1 MEDYSEEEPLENNDN
16 KRRML
21 RIFLFISIFV
31 VLIVIGIIV
40 AKLFLEIPSENN
52 QENVGFNNGSEILE
66 FKEDSEDLSQI
77 GEDDLNINDI
87 ILRTC
92 LQENS
97 FSEECLSILQ
107 NDEDICEQMDNLKDN
122 CYYESALINS
132 NINSNESYCF
142 KIKNE
147 SMRGDCRNDTIL
159 LNPENEPEI
168 FIPEDGGMP
177 S

>member
-16 KRRML
+16 KRRIL

-66 FKEDSEDLSQI
+66 FKEDSEDL
-77 GEDDLNINDI
+77 
-87 ILRTC
+87 
-92 LQENS
+92 
-97 FSEECLSILQ
+97 LQ

-159 LNPENEPEI
+159 LNPE
-168 FIPEDGGMP
+168 
-177 S
+177 